1 MNDRQN
7 DNALVSQKIILMAL
21 GFGSAALLVKTIGLS
36 IPVFG
41 TVGLDPRELFV
52 TLGAALTG
60 PVGGILIGFMAR
72 DWSTPILHI
81 DSLISQAIHMA
92 GGLWIGYTYKKLA
105 YRRTKFAQLLLRWSI
120 LVAIYYYL
128 ILVLGYVL
136 IAYALARAYF
146 EATFGG
152 LSFGQAYVALAQAAT
167 AEFIITLVIT
177 AIILAILPP
186 KSRRPLW

>member
-1 MNDRQN
+1 MNGRQN
-7 DNALVSQKIILMAL
+7 DNTLVSKRIILMAL

-36 IPVFG
+36 IPIFD

-60 PVGGILIGFMAR
+60 PIGGILIGFMAR
-72 DWSTPILHI
+72 DWSTPVLHVG
-81 DSLISQAIHMA
+81 SLISQAVHIA
-92 GGLWIGYTYKKLA
+92 SGLWMGYTYKKLA
-105 YRRTKFAQLLLRWSI
+105 YRQKNFPQLLLRWSI
-120 LVAIYYYL
+120 LVAVYYYL

-136 IAYALARAYF
+136 IAYTLARVYF
-146 EATFGG
+146 EETFGG
-152 LSFGQAYVALAQAAT
+152 RSFGQAYVDLAQAAT
-167 AEFIITLVIT
+167 PELIITVVIT